1 MERSETPKR
10 GVENPLLWEY
20 LAERGGFE
28 PTLSKSLT
36 TQASLRSKK
45 TYGSRGSYNIAIVTL
60 DLPERATLR

>member
-1 MERSETPKR
+1 MILVDGK
-10 GVENPLLWEY
+10 
-20 LAERGGFE
+20 GFE

-45 TYGSRGSYNIAIVTL
+45 AYGSRGSYNIAIVTL